1 MNNKNQ
7 NLNFYK
13 VEQYYTEKFYQMPQV
28 LFTSEKYR
36 DMSND
41 ARVMYALLKDRNSY
55 SVRNHWFDE
64 NDNIYFIFT
73 NNELMTML
81 NCGSEKL
88 SKVKKELIKKG
99 LLYQKRMGLNQPN
112 RLYLL
117 RPEVSAQDVYVQEK
131 KEQELENKPAPAPV
145 PVTDKKDKKTK
156 KTKKKKKKKVDK
168 PKEQD
173 QDTENYFD
181 VFTPNSRNQM
191 KTIAKNSNV
200 TVDDIKNI
208 VFKAKGK
215 ALHDNGISIG
225 RVLDVKEFPDFIRTT
240 LQGVI
245 KAMKSLDG
253 VKNIKGY
260 IYTSFY
266 KGVSKLARI
275 YNAYV
280 EQLGYE
286 ELTVP
291 TEQALMDF
299 YRNSNLELD

>member
-1 MNNKNQ
+1 MTNQ
-7 NLNFYK
+7 DGLNYYK
-13 VEQYYTEKFYQMPQV
+13 VDEYYTEKFYQMPQV
-28 LFTSEKYR
+28 LFTSPKYKN
-36 DMSND
+36 MTND

-55 SVRNHWFDE
+55 SIRNHWFDDE
-64 NDNIYFIFT
+64 GNIYFIFT
-73 NNELMTML
+73 NNELMEML
-81 NCGSEKL
+81 NCGREKL
-88 SKVKKELIKKG
+88 IKVKNELINKN
-99 LLYQKRMGLNQPN
+99 LLFQKRMGLNQPN

-156 KTKKKKKKKVDK
+156 KKKKVDK

-191 KTIAKNSNV
+191 KTIAKNSHV

-208 VFKAKGK
+208 VFKAKSK

-245 KAMKSLDG
+245 KAMKSSDG

-266 KGVSKLARI
+266 KGFSKLARI